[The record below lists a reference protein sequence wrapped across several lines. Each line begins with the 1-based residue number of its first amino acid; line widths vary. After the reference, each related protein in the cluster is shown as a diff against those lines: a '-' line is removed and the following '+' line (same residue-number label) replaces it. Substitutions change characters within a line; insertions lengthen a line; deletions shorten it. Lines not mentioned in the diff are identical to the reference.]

1 MSVTFE
7 EDFPYEEI
15 RQESGDYFDSWKQ
28 AKEAGFDDNQIW
40 SVCVHDDTYCYGPPG
55 HVVNHLGHVAT
66 KEKHDMDTYYE
77 ETLSTD

>member
-40 SVCVHDDTYCYGPPG
+40 SVCLHGYASE
-55 HVVNHLGHVAT
+55 LGIQLSEEQMKSRKPMTIGECLQDLT
-66 KEKHDMDTYYE
+66 KNK
-77 ETLSTD
+77 